1 MTHKRKKVSII
12 GSGFVGSSCA
22 TWILMRDLADI
33 CLIDRK
39 EGLAK
44 GRALDLYSASPAI
57 NSDLSIQ
64 GGSDYS
70 LTQNSDIVV
79 ITAGL
84 PRKPGMSR
92 SDLLSKNAEIMKSIC
107 DELKKHCPSALFI
120 VVSNPLD
127 AMVSLAHQLLEV
139 PRERILGMAGTL
151 DSARFKAFIAEK
163 LGVSTHEISAMV
175 LGGHGDSMLP
185 LTRYVTVGG
194 VPLSVLMKE
203 EDQNQIIER
212 TKKGGGEI
220 VSLLETGSAHY
231 APAIG
236 VVEMISAILKDQ
248 KRILACSALLDSEY
262 GEKGVFVGVPC
273 LLGGKGLE
281 KIIELPLNEEEKTQF
296 QNSIQAVR
304 ELVKEMKEVLN

>member
-1 MTHKRKKVSII
+1 MIHKRKKVSII
-12 GSGFVGSSCA
+12 GSGFVGSSLA
-22 TWILMRDLADI
+22 AWIVMRDLAYI

-44 GRALDLYSASPAI
+44 VRALDLYSAIPAI
-57 NSDLSIQ
+57 NSDLSIK
-64 GGSDYS
+64 GGSDYKM
-70 LTQNSDIVV
+70 TENSDAVV

-107 DELKKHCPSALFI
+107 KELKKYCPSAVFI

-127 AMVSLAHQLLEV
+127 AMVSLAYQLLEL
-139 PRERILGMAGTL
+139 PRERILGMAGAL

-163 LGVSTHEISAMV
+163 LKVSTQDISALV
-175 LGGHGDSMLP
+175 LGGHGDSMTP
-185 LTRYVTVGG
+185 LTRYVTIGG

-203 EDQNQIIER
+203 EEQAQIIER

-236 VVEMISAILKDQ
+236 VVEMLSAILKDQ
-248 KRILACSALLDSEY
+248 KRILPCSALLDSEY
-262 GEKGVFVGVPC
+262 GEKDVFVGVPC
-273 LLGGKGLE
+273 LLGGRGLE
-281 KIIELPLNEEEKTQF
+281 KIIELPLNEEEKFQF
-296 QNSIQAVR
+296 KNSIQSVKS
-304 ELVKEMKEVLN
+304 LMKEMNEILS